1 MNFSTIN
8 INGIHANTQ
17 VIYLEHSTD
26 TSHLL
31 TIKDE
36 LGHEILI
43 TIINGEINGVRE
55 NNSSKHK

>member
-43 TIINGEINGVRE
+43 TIINGEIKDTKWK
-55 NNSSKHK
+55 SSEL

>member
-1 MNFSTIN
+1 MNNSVIN
-8 INGIHANTQ
+8 IDGIHADSK

-36 LGHEILI
+36 HGHEILI
-43 TIINGEINGVRE
+43 SIINGIIKEVWKK
-55 NNSSKHK
+55 S

>member
-1 MNFSTIN
+1 MNYSTIN

-26 TSHLL
+26 VSNLL

-36 LGHEILI
+36 LGNEILI
-43 TIINGEINGVRE
+43 TIINGEI
-55 NNSSKHK
+55 KDTKWK

>member
-1 MNFSTIN
+1 MNYSTIN

-43 TIINGEINGVRE
+43 TIINGKIVE
-55 NNSSKHK
+55 SQWKK